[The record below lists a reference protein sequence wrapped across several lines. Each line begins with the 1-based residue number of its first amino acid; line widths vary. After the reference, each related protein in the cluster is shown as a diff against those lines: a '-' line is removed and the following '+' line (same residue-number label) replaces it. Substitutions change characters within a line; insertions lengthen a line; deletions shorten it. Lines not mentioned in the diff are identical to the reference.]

1 MKGLC
6 SKLKQAALITGV
18 MMVLCGIVYPLVV
31 TGISHIAFPKEAKGS
46 LIYREGQV
54 VGSEIVGQEFT
65 DPRLM
70 KGRPSAVS
78 YNTYTKEEKENGTY
92 GGISS
97 GSKNY
102 GPSNPELIKR
112 VEIDMEAFLKEY
124 PYVKEEDVPTDL
136 LTASGSGLDPH
147 ISPKAAALQI
157 PYLVQATG
165 LTKNQIR
172 EIVENNT
179 EKKVLNIFGE
189 ENVNVLKVNIEIA
202 RLIHMIP

>member
-6 SKLKQAALITGV
+6 SKLKQAALTTGV

-165 LTKNQIR
+165 LTENQIR